1 MVHKRVRP
9 LVVEEPELVVVD
21 HGGPAYVQEPA
32 YAQPAV
38 VQPTVVHQ
46 PAVVQ
51 VQQPAVYAQP
61 TVVAQPAVVAQPT
74 VVAQPAVYAQP
85 AVVSPNYGYSGLD
98 PLSTAVLRGSTAQAG
113 DPLGLYPGGGLDPRY
128 CTVLSCTEQE
138 PRVDPALVPAARA
151 NLAARVR
158 QLQDQLDILTTR
170 LGGRNRDTTL
180 DL

>member
-1 MVHKRVRP
+1 M
-9 LVVEEPELVVVD
+9 VEEPELVVVD
-21 HGGPAYVQEPA
+21 HGGPAYVQETA

-46 PAVVQ
+46 PALVQ

-61 TVVAQPAVVAQPT
+61 A

-85 AVVSPNYGYSGLD
+85 AVVAPNYGYSGLD

-128 CTVLSCTEQE
+128 FAVLSCTKLNT
-138 PRVDPALVPAARA
+138 RVDPALVPAARA

-158 QLQDQLDILTTR
+158 QLQDQLDILTSR
-170 LGGRNRDTTL
+170 LGGRNRDTIL